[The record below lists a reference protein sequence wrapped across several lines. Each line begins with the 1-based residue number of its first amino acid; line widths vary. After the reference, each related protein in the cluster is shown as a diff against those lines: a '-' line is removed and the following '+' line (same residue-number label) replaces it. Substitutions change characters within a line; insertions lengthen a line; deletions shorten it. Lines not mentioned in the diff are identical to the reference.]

1 MAVIV
6 SVLGVLVVAIG
17 VMGVVTPRTV
27 IALIQR
33 WQGPGRFW
41 FAVGIRLAL
50 GVVFL
55 IVAPDCR
62 APMVVRAVG
71 GVAIAAALGM
81 LALGRARL
89 DRFIEW
95 WLGRPLTHVRLWA
108 TGAIAFGALLVYS
121 GP

>member
-6 SVLGVLVVAIG
+6 SVLGVLVVGIG
-17 VMGVVTPRTV
+17 VTGVVIPRTV
-27 IALIQR
+27 IALV
-33 WQGPGRFW
+33 PGRFW

-71 GVAIAAALGM
+71 GVAIAAALGI

-108 TGAIAFGALLVYS
+108 TGAIAFGTLLVYS